1 MEAVE
6 KNFQDLV
13 TSEEE
18 PTTAVTTDV
27 EDEIIQQI
35 LTSEDEVET
44 TEVAESEEL
53 EEGILDDDDIEALST
68 EEGWE
73 DIAED
78 ELVDVEELIAELKA
92 ENPDIDLNDVDI
104 VMNEDGEIEV
114 HEKKMSQQDKTKQAK
129 WRKSAAGRKSAKK
142 QKIRTSKAG
151 YKPDKKRGL
160 IARLAARFRKDSLDP
175 SEVASDDAVAIGEE
189 DIDEYTAGEQ
199 ARPSKV
205 TVWRTIG
212 GEVKKVKRWTKL
224 GQKGINKGTKTA
236 GHKLEIS
243 KAMKRSW
250 KPGGAANKAHGGG
263 KAETFNPTEVIT
275 ALSTGEELSETFKE
289 KASVIF
295 ESAVNNEVEKQLAL
309 AEVEVQKVFEEE
321 FDTAVGEITSKVDS
335 YLDYVVEEW
344 IKENEVAIESG
355 IRSEIAEDFI
365 GGLKTL
371 FTQNYIDVPDT
382 KVDVVEELGQKVK
395 QLEEKLNTELTSNIA
410 LKQELSEHKRDEV
423 IQSLSSELTVAEVE
437 KLKELSEGVSFEDSS
452 DFATKITTLK
462 ENYFPTVT
470 TSTSQEELLTEET
483 DFETLS
489 SSMDAYTKVLTS
501 TVQS

>member
-6 KNFQDLV
+6 KDFQDLV

-35 LTSEDEVET
+35 LTSEDEVEET
-44 TEVAESEEL
+44 AKVEETKDL
-53 EEGILDDDDIEALST
+53 EEEGILDDDEIESLSD

-73 DIAED
+73 DVSED
-78 ELVDVEELIAELKA
+78 DLAKMEKVLAELKA
-92 ENPDIDLNDVDI
+92 EKPDIDVDEVDI
-104 VMNEDGEIEV
+104 VINEDGEIEIYQEARDPV
-114 HEKKMSQQDKTKQAK
+114 AAAKLRKYRLTGKGKKADKEYEKKSSKGGYKKSKARSKGQ
-129 WRKSAAGRKSAKK
+129 RKSKYNSH
-142 QKIRTSKAG
+142 
-151 YKPDKKRGL
+151 
-160 IARLAARFRKDSLDP
+160 DP
-175 SEVASDDAVAIGEE
+175 SEVAADDAVAIGEE
-189 DIDEYTAGEQ
+189 EQDVHEYTA
-199 ARPSKV
+199 
-205 TVWRTIG
+205 WRTVG
-212 GEVKKVKRWTKL
+212 GELKKVKRWDS
-224 GQKGINKGTKTA
+224 KGIEEGPKPSAPKA
-236 GHKLEIS
+236 AIS
-243 KAMKRSW
+243 KAMKRSNAV
-250 KPGGAANKAHGGG
+250 KKAHGDGE
-263 KAETFNPTEVIT
+263 AEESFNPTEVIT
-275 ALSTGEELSETFKE
+275 ALSTGEELSEAFKE

-295 ESAVNNEVEKQLAL
+295 ESAVNNEVEKHLEL

-321 FDTAVGEITSKVDS
+321 FDTAVGGLTSKVDS

-355 IRSEIAEDFI
+355 IRSEIAENFI

-382 KVDVVEELGQKVK
+382 KVDVVEQLGQKVK
-395 QLEEKLNTELTSNIA
+395 ELEGKLNTELTSNIA

-437 KLKELSEGVSFEDSS
+437 KLKELAEGVSFEDSS
-452 DFATKITTLK
+452 DFADKITTLK
-462 ENYFPTVT
+462 ENYFPTAIT
-470 TSTSQEELLTEET
+470 PSGQEELLTEET